1 MQKFMLTL
9 GLSAMAAAAFATAAS
24 ADRKPTPGERAHV
37 SGILSANGFTAWK
50 KIELDDGKWEV
61 DDARHANGRVYD
73 VDIRGGVI
81 VKKDLED

>member
-1 MQKFMLTL
+1 MQKIMLTL
-9 GLSAMAAAAFATAAS
+9 GVSAIAAAAFATAAA

-37 SGILSANGFTAWK
+37 AGVLSAHGFTSWR

-73 VDIRGGVI
+73 VDIRGGAI